1 MKNIYILTAFL
12 LTFAFKAMH
21 GQYVLKNI
29 DDVTWYI
36 NIPQEDIY
44 LHYNSAFMLTGET
57 LHYKVYCKNA
67 NTKELSNNS
76 KIAYVKLVGQ
86 EGLVFEHKIRL
97 TNGTGKGDFFVPPS
111 IRSGNYKLIAYTR
124 WMTNGS
130 RDDFFQA
137 DLSIINPYANITF
150 DENAVDIVTQNVF
163 QPKESDKLDLVL
175 DADAYDKRQAVNIS
189 LIAKEGSAIGGVY
202 SLSINKKE
210 DFINDDGKLTTIAF
224 QEALKDNRVSSTR
237 KIGEIINL
245 PEFKGE
251 MLSGMVVDN
260 QTGQPVSG
268 QEVALSILSKE
279 AYQDI
284 VRTNENGIFYFQLL
298 NEYSTPKAL
307 IQVLNDEQSD
317 FKLTINDASIR
328 EFSDLQFKEIKLH
341 PKHKDAIIARSIHNQ
356 IENGY
361 ANVKQDKIIKREY
374 GELFYGNPIRT
385 YVLDDYKRFS
395 TIAKTLEEVV
405 DDAYHERKGGKQR
418 FINVRERET
427 DPYYEVDILP
437 LIVVDGAAV
446 QNHESILYFD
456 ANKVES
462 ISVLRDEYY
471 YDKRVYQ
478 GVLMINTFDGDYY
491 NNLQGEHIQLID
503 LKSPQQDKD
512 YFYQDYDLQSK
523 SADRIPDYRT
533 QLLWEPNISL
543 TGERLRIRFF
553 TSDVR
558 GTFEVSLEGFDKDG
572 KPVSIKKY
580 FKVE

>member
-1 MKNIYILTAFL
+1 
-12 LTFAFKAMH
+12 MH

-44 LHYNSAFMLTGET
+44 LHYNSVFMLTGET

-405 DDAYHERKGGKQR
+405 DDVYHERKGGKQR

>member
-1 MKNIYILTAFL
+1 
-12 LTFAFKAMH
+12 MH

-44 LHYNSAFMLTGET
+44 LHYNSVFMLTGET

-76 KIAYVKLVGQ
+76 KIAYVKLVGK

-97 TNGTGKGDFFVPPS
+97 ANGSGKGDFFVPPS

-307 IQVLNDEQSD
+307 IQVLNDQPSD

-405 DDAYHERKGGKQR
+405 DDVYHERKGGKQR

-437 LIVVDGAAV
+437 LIVVDGATV
-446 QNHESILYFD
+446 QDHESILYFD